1 MTSDNKTTQGKS
13 IMPSLTVNDLKASE
27 AFFTGL
33 GFEIED
39 RWEQDGKLLG
49 LMIKA
54 GDARLGL
61 SQDDGKK
68 GMDRVKGV
76 GVRLY
81 IEADGDINAIAAGA
95 KAAGVTLDKEPYDT
109 EWGTRAFEAT
119 EPSGFLLTIA
129 SPAKHEAK

>member
-1 MTSDNKTTQGKS
+1 MTDNNTLQGKS
-13 IMPSLTVNDLKASE
+13 VMPSLTVNDLKASE

-54 GDARLGL
+54 GEARLGL

-81 IEADGDINAIAAGA
+81 IEANGDIDAVAARA
-95 KAAGVTLDKEPYDT
+95 VAAGVTLHREPHDT
-109 EWGTRAFEAT
+109 EWGTRAFEAV

-129 SPAKHEAK
+129 SPASK